1 MDQFKTGDVFQLLM
15 SKEEKSNEWDSL
27 WEQYTKSL
35 ENWKTLFEK
44 IQNANKDMQAKFN
57 EIWEKATKESS
68 LETTKL
74 FGENWQKGLNDA
86 GMKYFKEFS
95 DAWQEAMKGTGTDA
109 FKKFGESWQNN
120 LLVPGMGQMEA
131 YGDSMK
137 KFAETWNSMW
147 PTKSK

>member
-1 MDQFKTGDVFQLLM
+1 MDQFKSVDVFLLLM
-15 SKEEKSNEWDSL
+15 SKEEKSNEWDLL
-27 WEQYTKSL
+27 WQEYTKSL

-44 IQNANKDMQAKFN
+44 IQNANKDLQAKFN
-57 EIWEKATKESS
+57 EVWEKAAKESS
-68 LETTKL
+68 PDNMKS

-95 DAWQEAMKGTGTDA
+95 DAWQKAIDETGTDA
-109 FKKFGESWQNN
+109 FKKFGESWQNS

-137 KFAETWNSMW
+137 KFAETWTSMW
-147 PTKSK
+147 PTK